1 MGIYLRLFLGGLLL
15 SLLAACA
22 SMPDG
27 KTDSRR
33 AQSAAQLAKVQTP
46 SVEQP
51 FHRQGRFAVHAE
63 RMNDK
68 SEAVQGGFNWYD
80 NGQQLV
86 LELRNPLGHVMAQLQ
101 VDERGAWLQEPRA
114 GMRYG
119 DSADAL
125 AQEIFNQP
133 IPVEGLRYWLR
144 GAVGSQASD
153 IRADDQGRLEQ
164 ARDQGWRITLEE
176 YDAQGPKR
184 LFLVFHQGGQR
195 ITVRVVVDADPEVQ

>member
-1 MGIYLRLFLGGLLL
+1 MSIYLRLFLGGVLLG
-15 SLLAACA
+15 LLAACA
-22 SMPDG
+22 GIPSSETNTQQAQTTAHKKEMPPL
-27 KTDSRR
+27 S
-33 AQSAAQLAKVQTP
+33 S
-46 SVEQP
+46 EQP

-63 RMNDK
+63 QMNDK
-68 SEAVQGGFNWYD
+68 PEAVQGGFSWYD
-80 NGQQLV
+80 NGKQLV

-119 DSADAL
+119 ESANAL

-144 GAVGSQASD
+144 GYTGSGASD
-153 IRADDQGRLEQ
+153 IRYNSQGQLEQ
-164 ARDQGWRITLEE
+164 ARDQGWRIELSE

-195 ITVRVVVDADPEVQ
+195 ITVRVIVDADPEVQ

>member
-27 KTDSRR
+27 KTDSTR
-33 AQSAAQLAKVQTP
+33 AQSAAQLAKVP
-46 SVEQP
+46 SPSAEQP

-68 SEAVQGGFNWYD
+68 PEAVQGGFNWYD

-101 VDERGAWLQEPRA
+101 VDDRGAWLQEPRA

-119 DSADAL
+119 ESADAL
-125 AQEIFNQP
+125 AQEIFDQP

-144 GAVGSQASD
+144 GAPSPQASD
-153 IRADDQGRLEQ
+153 IGPDDQGRLEQ
-164 ARDQGWRITLEE
+164 ARDQGWRITLNE

-184 LFLVFHQGGQR
+184 LLLVFHQGGQR
-195 ITVRVVVDADPEVQ
+195 ITERIVIDADPQVQ